1 MNASDS
7 GSDKQGSGPPVA
19 GEPDLNGLGVVRA
32 VPKRGNEP
40 FQLDGKPMDFDL
52 LAYWRWAASDLLNNT
67 SRGNLAEFIVARAL
81 GVPAPLRATWEEYDL
96 ATADGVRIEVKSS
109 AYIQGWGQARH
120 SKPRFGI
127 NPSRKWE
134 KEHAGRAEQAAR
146 HSDVYVFALLH
157 HMQQKTVDPTDLAQ
171 WTFYVLP
178 TSTLDSKCPGQK
190 TIGLGTL
197 AALGARKAGYGDL
210 RDAVAEASAAAPGAV
225 PAAERVSAAK
235 GRRG

>member
-1 MNASDS
+1 MA
-7 GSDKQGSGPPVA
+7 
-19 GEPDLNGLGVVRA
+19 
-32 VPKRGNEP
+32 
-40 FQLDGKPMDFDL
+40 FTL

-96 ATADGVRIEVKSS
+96 VTADAVRVEVKSS
-109 AYIQGWGQARH
+109 AYIQGWGQSRH
-120 SKPRFGI
+120 STPRFGI

-134 KEHAGRAEQAAR
+134 KEHAGRAQQAAR

-157 HMQQKTVDPTDLAQ
+157 HQDQQTVDPTDLAQ

-178 TSTLDSKCPGQK
+178 TSILDTECPGQK

-197 AALGARKAGYGDL
+197 GALGARKSAYDEL
-210 RDAVAEASAAAPGAV
+210 RDTVAEAVSPSSIGSLAASGVAP
-225 PAAERVSAAK
+225 PAERAVAAC
-235 GRRG
+235 GEPE